1 MRFVFIR
8 IVVIFRWKVLI
19 KSGEWTLLDE
29 SWRRIQAWRRNMDI
43 RNVRNIRESGRKSW
57 CFF

>member
-29 SWRRIQAWRRNMDI
+29 SRRIQAWRRNMDI